1 MKIYFDIEKLR
12 PDQRQYRQTELELV
26 PHNLLAVGVEI
37 PDGLVESEILTT
49 EGKMIT
55 LTLAGLRE
63 IVSQCDLVFMGNP
76 RSKQG
81 GNDDI
86 DFDEEN

>member
-1 MKIYFDIEKLR
+1 MKINFRVMELR
-12 PDQRQYRQTELELV
+12 PDQRQYRQTELVLV
-26 PHNLLAVGVEI
+26 PDPELYVTVEI
-37 PDGLVESEILTT
+37 GDKGLDELAPED
-49 EGKMIT
+49 T

-63 IVSQCDLVFMGNP
+63 IISQCDLVFMGNP
-76 RSKQG
+76 RSQQG

>member
-1 MKIYFDIEKLR
+1 MKINFRVMELR
-12 PDQRQYRQTELELV
+12 PDQRQYRQTELVLV
-26 PHNLLAVGVEI
+26 PDPELYVTVEI
-37 PDGLVESEILTT
+37 GDKGLDELAPED
-49 EGKMIT
+49 T

-63 IVSQCDLVFMGNP
+63 IISQCDLVFMGNP